1 MTIEDIPV
9 RTAAMLGEAPGRSR
23 LMGRRVLVMGAGQ
36 EEGAPGER
44 PPEPG
49 NGRAISQLLAREG
62 AAVACADLNSGR
74 ATATAQLIERAG
86 GRAVPLAGDASDET
100 GVRAIVSA
108 AVAELDGLDGLVL
121 NVGAA
126 RGATLEETKLSDL
139 NDVWRINVVS
149 QFLGLKHG
157 LPALDRGGAVVMIS
171 AIAALR
177 IGPTPLPYDVTKAA
191 LGPLLHHGAR
201 AGEPLGVRV
210 NMVLPGAIATPM
222 AKRTFGGP
230 HDLDWGREG
239 TAWETAY
246 AVLFLLSA
254 EASYVNGTTLV
265 VDGALTAIH

>member
-1 MTIEDIPV
+1 M
-9 RTAAMLGEAPGRSR
+9 
-23 LMGRRVLVMGAGQ
+23 LVMGAGQ
-36 EEGAPGER
+36 DDTGLGSEPAP
-44 PPEPG
+44 PG

-62 AAVACADLNSGR
+62 AAVACADLEVSR
-74 ATATAQLIERAG
+74 ATATVQLIERDG
-86 GRAVPLAGDASDET
+86 GRAVAIGGDATDEAGVQRILDLAGTAL
-100 GVRAIVSA
+100 G
-108 AVAELDGLDGLVL
+108 GLDGLVL

-126 RGATLEETKLSDL
+126 LGATLEGTDLADL
-139 NDVWRINVVS
+139 NRVWRINVVS

-157 LPALDRGGAVVMIS
+157 LPVLDRGGAVVMIS

-201 AGEPLGVRV
+201 SGERCGVRV

-222 AKRTFGGP
+222 AQKLFAGG
-230 HDLDWGREG
+230 HGLAWGREG

-246 AVLFLLSA
+246 AVLFLLSD
-254 EASYVNGTTLV
+254 EASYVNATTLV